1 MRNID
6 WTNDRPISMV
16 RSMTK
21 QTLTRDI
28 YDAFQKQELERWETT
43 IAPDVAIDSPAGR
56 GLKGLD
62 ALTGWAREFGGKLAY
77 RIDLVDEHLALDAG
91 GNGRGFITFNLHWK
105 HDQKVFGLEPTGREG
120 TSVETLLLTIHGGRV
135 TRIHVGD
142 NSLDLVLYM
151 WDRGWPHPHNVRPE
165 ALVVGVDR
173 KRP

>member
-1 MRNID
+1 
-6 WTNDRPISMV
+6 
-16 RSMTK
+16 MTK